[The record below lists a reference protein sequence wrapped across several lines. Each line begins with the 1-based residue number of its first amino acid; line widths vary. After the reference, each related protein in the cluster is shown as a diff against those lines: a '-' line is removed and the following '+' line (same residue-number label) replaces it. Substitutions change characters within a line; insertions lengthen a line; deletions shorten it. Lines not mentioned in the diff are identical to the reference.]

1 MEVVI
6 RINNNNKSNNS
17 PFIVLFCVNTND
29 MYGDFGVEIKFKW
42 KYINYFREKYL
53 NAVKIFLKRA
63 SSEDIKKFYGILTE
77 NLSDTERLYLDSL
90 R

>member
-17 PFIVLFCVNTND
+17 PFIVLFCVNTS
-29 MYGDFGVEIKFKW
+29 YFGVAIKFKW